1 MTASK
6 NERAHGTVKTG
17 GVFCEEKT
25 RYEKTRLCFECSN
38 RFRYYVRT
46 VSIFRDFKAHP
57 GLYEKLGIPWYKD
70 VLDIAEY
77 TIIILF
83 VTLAIKLVVR
93 IKMKRQ

>member
-1 MTASK
+1 MEKRLDMKRLDCALNAAIASDITFLL
-6 NERAHGTVKTG
+6 G
-17 GVFCEEKT
+17 
-25 RYEKTRLCFECSN
+25 
-38 RFRYYVRT
+38 RT

-57 GLYEKLGIPWYKD
+57 GLYEKLGIPWYND
-70 VLDIAEY
+70 VLVIAKY